1 MKIVSFG
8 PKGQEKPGVIAGEEI
23 IDLNAADPSLPATV
37 RGILAEGRLDDVS
50 RLAAPGADVP
60 KGARHPAQ
68 GVRLGPPVT
77 DPSKII
83 CLGLNY
89 KDHAEEQDRKVP
101 ESPLLFGKGPNVLAG
116 DGDAMPYPRLVEQLD
131 YEVELAFIVGKRAR
145 HVEVADAMSHVA
157 GYGVFLDITARDFQR
172 KERQWLRSKSVDG
185 SGPFGPWLVTS
196 DEVPDPHDLDI
207 SIDVNGE
214 TLQSS
219 NTGRMFFDVDYLV
232 HHISQTMT
240 LEPGDIVATG
250 TPSGVGVFRFPPR
263 FLQPGDELVGTITGL
278 GSLRCTIAPQD

>member
-8 PKGQEKPGVIAGEEI
+8 PKGREKPGVIAGDEV
-23 IDLNAADPSLPATV
+23 IDLTAADPSLPATV
-37 RGILAEGRLDDVS
+37 RRILAEDRLADVS
-50 RLAAPGADVP
+50 RLAGGSADIP
-60 KGARHPAQ
+60 DGARHPA
-68 GVRLGPPVT
+68 GSVRLGPPVT

-89 KDHAEEQDRKVP
+89 RDHAEEQDRKAP
-101 ESPLLFGKGPNVLAG
+101 ESPLLFGKALNVLAG

-131 YEVELAFIVGKRAR
+131 YEIELAFIIGKRAR

-157 GYGVFLDITARDFQR
+157 GYGVFMDITARDFQR
-172 KERQWLRSKSVDG
+172 KERQWLRAKSVDG
-185 SGPFGPWLVTS
+185 SGPFGPWLVTA
-196 DEVPDPHDLDI
+196 DEVPDAHDLDI
-207 SIDVNGE
+207 SMDVNGE

-219 NTGRMFFDVDYLV
+219 NTGHMIFKVDFLV

-240 LEPGDIVATG
+240 LEPGDVVATG

-263 FLQPGDELVGTITGL
+263 FLQPGDELTGTIGGL
-278 GSLRCTIAPQD
+278 GTLRCTIAPQD